1 MVKKLMKYDFSAFG
15 KTILPMEI
23 ILLGIAVLTRF
34 LQFFEN
40 DSKIYNILNVSSI
53 VLLIVAMI
61 VCIVMTVAICV
72 VRFYKNLYTQEGY
85 LTLSLPATHA
95 QHIISKLVTS
105 VFATFISLISVI
117 LAGLIATLGD
127 LSHEIILAFNYLVKL
142 FFNMFKIHGAFFVLE
157 AVIAA
162 VVVIATD
169 YLLLFACITIGQ
181 TAKKNRILA
190 SFGAFFAYYVITQI
204 IGTVIIVIFNEFYDF
219 IPFDAISRWIEN
231 HQYTFA
237 HSFAAF
243 FIVFNAALGLL
254 YFAITKHI
262 MKKKLNL
269 E

>member
-142 FFNMFKIHGAFFVLE
+142 
-157 AVIAA
+157 
-162 VVVIATD
+162 
-169 YLLLFACITIGQ
+169 
-181 TAKKNRILA
+181 
-190 SFGAFFAYYVITQI
+190 
-204 IGTVIIVIFNEFYDF
+204 
-219 IPFDAISRWIEN
+219 
-231 HQYTFA
+231 
-237 HSFAAF
+237 
-243 FIVFNAALGLL
+243 
-254 YFAITKHI
+254 
-262 MKKKLNL
+262 
-269 E
+269 